1 MKFSKMLR
9 TVIGANVVILMA
21 FAFLPAL
28 LINPDVGIFQNVINY
43 IAKE

>member
-9 TVIGANVVILMA
+9 TIIGANVVILMA

-28 LINPDVGIFQNVINY
+28 LIDPDVDFFQSVIDY
-43 IAKE
+43 ISKE

>member
-9 TVIGANVVILMA
+9 AVIGANLVILMA

-28 LINPDVGIFQNVINY
+28 LINPNVDIFQNMIDY
-43 IAKE
+43 ISGD